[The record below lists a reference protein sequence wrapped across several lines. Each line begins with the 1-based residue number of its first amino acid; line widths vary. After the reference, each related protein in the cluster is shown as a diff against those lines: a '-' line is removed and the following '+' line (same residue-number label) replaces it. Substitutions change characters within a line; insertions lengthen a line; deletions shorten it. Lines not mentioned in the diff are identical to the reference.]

1 MSRARTGA
9 PLESTMSWPG
19 EEWKVGLPSRALRA
33 IAEVEQRL
41 ERLQKERQQK
51 QVQLDTLEAMMHK
64 QRQKHEEERASWAL
78 LSQENRSLAEA
89 CEQVERSRQRLAQE
103 LQAKEAQLS
112 CLEAQLAQ
120 ATRRQAELEEELRRC
135 QIELDKL
142 QSQSHLALLPPR
154 WGSSTQWAEGGIEAK
169 AELSRTL
176 AAGASIQDSSPA
188 VGGPCGK
195 ESPTASWQ
203 QEAACPSAPPGSPI
217 PTENGEGAQAMA
229 SELASMGERL
239 EKENQ
244 ELRLALGKAETRM
257 QEKERELWNLQGQL
271 ELIRAELAQWKKQRG
286 GQTESSSLESRG
298 RRPSVDVGD
307 LRQSRHQ
314 QKGLLGT
321 EKVPSS
327 GSRRSISSSRL
338 EQPVEKR
345 GAHTK
350 LKGFPS
356 PSSRA
361 QSTERG
367 REELQALRTE
377 VLTLRRRLDASESQR
392 KTLLE
397 ACWQQEKS
405 RAWAQERQLVPM
417 VGAAAWQKTKGS
429 PEIHGGCQAPRSK
442 GQASVMAAGGEVS
455 VAEEVVAEEVEEDGG
470 AVEPEAAAEPG
481 KELTSDVETS
491 ETGEDAPAT
500 RQAHGETEAE
510 SQGGRTPDPEG
521 NVEGLQEDPLD
532 LASGKAQA
540 EAQAILAQEKLQVL
554 QATLGRQTERLARA
568 METQSRHV
576 EELLADAEE
585 KEQLM
590 RSLRQELEETKK
602 ALEMADAEGQRLR
615 ALLGQREA
623 EGHHAESPSNTLE
636 VCGGSETSEV
646 PLVSAQ
652 LQGGMLSIA
661 DVGLPKEK
669 QVQPGVQ
676 EQLEASLAQL
686 QQENLDLRKE
696 LATWEAWHQK
706 RGEEDTI
713 GPCELAGSGN
723 GREAA
728 ETADV
733 PEASQKREPLSQ
745 GSRRNVQTQTEG
757 PECGHRRRE
766 RVSVAF
772 DDTQYEP
779 YGLPEV
785 VMKGFADIPSGPS
798 CPYVLRRGILGSAP
812 VAQLAPRAEPE
823 EDSPEAEEGTGV

>member
-1 MSRARTGA
+1 MSWAQTGA
-9 PLESTMSWPG
+9 TLESTMSWPG

-89 CEQVERSRQRLAQE
+89 CEQVERGRQRLAQE

-120 ATRRQAELEEELRRC
+120 ATRRQTELEEELRRC

-154 WGSSTQWAEGGIEAK
+154 WGSSTPWAEGGIEAK

-176 AAGASIQDSSPA
+176 AAGASQIQDSSPA

-217 PTENGEGAQAMA
+217 PTENGEGAQVMA

-286 GQTESSSLESRG
+286 GQTESSSLENRG

-350 LKGFPS
+350 LKGLPS

-405 RAWAQERQLVPM
+405 RAWAQERQLGSM

-429 PEIHGGCQAPRSK
+429 PEIHGVCQAPRSK
-442 GQASVMAAGGEVS
+442 GQASVMAAGREVS
-455 VAEEVVAEEVEEDGG
+455 VAEEVEEDGG
-470 AVEPEAAAEPG
+470 AVEPEAVAEPG
-481 KELTSDVETS
+481 KELASDVEAS

-500 RQAHGETEAE
+500 RQAHRETEAE
-510 SQGGRTPDPEG
+510 GQGGRTLDPEG
-521 NVEGLQEDPLD
+521 NVEGLQEDLLD

-590 RSLRQELEETKK
+590 RSLRQELEDTKK

-636 VCGGSETSEV
+636 VRGGSETSEV

-652 LQGGMLSIA
+652 LQGDMLSIA
-661 DVGLPKEK
+661 DVGLAGRLPEEK
-669 QVQPGVQ
+669 PVQPGVQ
-676 EQLEASLAQL
+676 EQFLKL
-686 QQENLDLRKE
+686 
-696 LATWEAWHQK
+696 
-706 RGEEDTI
+706 
-713 GPCELAGSGN
+713 P
-723 GREAA
+723 
-728 ETADV
+728 
-733 PEASQKREPLSQ
+733 
-745 GSRRNVQTQTEG
+745 
-757 PECGHRRRE
+757 RRE
-766 RVSVAF
+766 SPCLRGADEMSRPKLRDQSVAIGAGNVSLWPLM
-772 DDTQYEP
+772 TLSMNP
-779 YGLPEV
+779 TG
-785 VMKGFADIPSGPS
+785 S
-798 CPYVLRRGILGSAP
+798 LRWS
-812 VAQLAPRAEPE
+812 
-823 EDSPEAEEGTGV
+823 